1 VEQLVEL
8 GQAAFTARVLFTFP
22 RPADTS
28 SPSVERLRV
37 AGRDIALALVV
48 NPRARRYVLRL
59 RPDGSARVTIPR
71 GGSRSAGRRFAEGHE
86 PWLARQL
93 ERLANRP
100 AQPAPWRLGT
110 EVFLR
115 GERRIIEAA
124 AGSDGNAIQ
133 LGDEV
138 ISVRGSAADWR
149 PVIERHLWRLAI
161 RELPPRVWEL
171 AASHQLTVRR
181 ITVRNQRTRW
191 GSCSRRATISLNWRL
206 VQTPPFVR
214 DYIILHELCHLREM
228 NHSARFWR
236 AVGRVCPDF
245 AAAERWLK
253 QHAALLR

>member
-1 VEQLVEL
+1 MQ
-8 GQAAFTARVLFTFP
+8 FTFP
-22 RPADTS
+22 RSFDVRA
-28 SPSVERLRV
+28 PSVERLRV
-37 AGRDIALALVV
+37 AGREIALALVV

-71 GGSRSAGRRFAEGHE
+71 SGSRSGGRRFAEQQE

-93 ERLANRP
+93 ERLASRP
-100 AQPAPWRLGT
+100 AQPASWRLGT

-115 GERRIIEAA
+115 GERRKIETTV
-124 AGSDGNAIQ
+124 GSDGSAIQ

-138 ISVRGSAADWR
+138 ISVDGSDVDWR

-161 RELPPRVWEL
+161 RELPPRVLEL
-171 AASHQLTVRR
+171 AACHQLTVRR

-236 AVGRVCPDF
+236 EVGRVCPDF
-245 AAAERWLK
+245 ALAEQWLK